1 MKQPQEAAQASNYPL
16 LQVIKDDRK
25 LVNIQGKTVRLD
37 YYESVYSPTVT
48 ASLVEMDSGAS
59 PKLKKDN
66 GNRGTLKDV
75 LPIEGF
81 EQVAFIIS
89 TAFGELNYSPPRNI
103 PFKVTGTPTIIE
115 DGMNQLVSLN
125 LVSQHEI
132 DNAQTP
138 IKSYFRGRINETVEK
153 LLKELKIPDSKL
165 KNIFDSNKSNIE
177 DTQNNEQVTGRSRSP
192 FEIILDLCKKS
203 IPVTGDP
210 GFFFYQTQDGF
221 HFKSIDTLINEG
233 MKLLEE
239 NDTYR
244 GLHTYYYSPGIYY
257 NYDGNN
263 NFRILESPKIIK
275 DQNVLESLENGTYS
289 ARFITT
295 NPLNFKTE
303 EKIVNLLSK
312 SNLGKSQK
320 PNPNVDENNFH
331 ATYSS
336 ILDPGSSQ
344 PGIGIIELN
353 NPLRWAA
360 LANMRYNLLHAQ
372 VMQVQVPCNIN
383 LKAGEVVRINLANIS
398 LDNKIYDIWNQQRS
412 GDYLILHLCHHFDP
426 ESSYTS
432 MTLARDTYGLYK
444 NSY

>member
-59 PKLKKDN
+59 PKLKN
-66 GNRGTLKDV
+66 NLGNRGTLKDV

-103 PFKVTGTPTIIE
+103 PFRVTGTPTIIE
-115 DGMNQLVSLN
+115 DGMNQLVSIN

-203 IPVTGDP
+203 IPVVGDP

-221 HFKSIDTLINEG
+221 HFKSIDTLITEG

-244 GLHTYYYSPGIYY
+244 GFHTYYYS
-257 NYDGNN
+257 
-263 NFRILESPKIIK
+263 FILTIIV
-275 DQNVLESLENGTYS
+275 QE
-289 ARFITT
+289 FI
-295 NPLNFKTE
+295 
-303 EKIVNLLSK
+303 ISMMVIII
-312 SNLGKSQK
+312 LG
-320 PNPNVDENNFH
+320 F
-331 ATYSS
+331 
-336 ILDPGSSQ
+336 
-344 PGIGIIELN
+344 
-353 NPLRWAA
+353 
-360 LANMRYNLLHAQ
+360 
-372 VMQVQVPCNIN
+372 
-383 LKAGEVVRINLANIS
+383 
-398 LDNKIYDIWNQQRS
+398 
-412 GDYLILHLCHHFDP
+412 
-426 ESSYTS
+426 
-432 MTLARDTYGLYK
+432 
-444 NSY
+444 